1 MKNPFVIDGKPYL
14 VYIIEKNKE
23 QKEQK
28 KESKLQER
36 IKELG
41 KQLKNYHNQ

>member
-14 VYIIEKNKE
+14 IYIMEKNKE
-23 QKEQK
+23 KKQK

-36 IKELG
+36 IKELEA
-41 KQLKNYHNQ
+41 QLKNYHNQ